1 LPDRIQ
7 KLKNQAVELLA
18 AWPKVTYRDVARFV
32 GRVVSMAPVFQG
44 LVTIR
49 MKMCQTFVNIRN
61 YRNESWDV
69 NIHSN
74 YGPLYAEALAEICFW
89 NDYVSVANNRSFV
102 SKPVNWTVWTDASQN
117 NIAGVAVNHA
127 LPLVTGPRTADN
139 LILDPKTNKFI
150 QNYYEKL
157 TLDYK
162 MTQFPG
168 HTVCR
173 DAADLNASTTA
184 NVKIARRSLTNLEK
198 LKDSNERELLAVQ
211 YTLHALL
218 PFFKNQVVTIHTD
231 SMNAAIIL
239 NQGSNKPRLQYYAKL
254 VTDYC
259 VANGISI
266 NVDWIPRDLN
276 QLADSYTR
284 IYDQHSYSVSKNFHS
299 LVMEDFSVT
308 PNIDLFANEINA
320 TCDRLFSVT

>member
-1 LPDRIQ
+1 
-7 KLKNQAVELLA
+7 
-18 AWPKVTYRDVARFV
+18 
-32 GRVVSMAPVFQG
+32 
-44 LVTIR
+44 
-49 MKMCQTFVNIRN
+49 MCQTFVNIRN
-61 YRNESWDV
+61 YRNKSWDV

-74 YGPLYAEALAEICFW
+74 YGPLYAEALGEIRFW
-89 NDYVSVANNRSFV
+89 NDYVSVANKRSFV

-127 LPLVTGPRTADN
+127 LPLVTGPLTADN

-168 HTVCR
+168 LTVCR

-184 NVKIARRSLTNLEK
+184 NVKIVRRSLTNLEK

-218 PFFKNQVVTIHTD
+218 LFFKNQVVTFHTD
-231 SMNAAIIL
+231 SMNADIIL

-254 VTDYC
+254 VSDYC

-266 NVDWIPRDLN
+266 NVDWIPRD
-276 QLADSYTR
+276 
-284 IYDQHSYSVSKNFHS
+284 
-299 LVMEDFSVT
+299 
-308 PNIDLFANEINA
+308 
-320 TCDRLFSVT
+320 